1 LPRSTNISFGKEIPI
16 SPQSLPLWATEETLQ
31 QLVSSLGG
39 RLNKTNQN
47 INNLNNQ
54 NTKNSKGI
62 VAALTNFS
70 NSGMSGVFD
79 QVQKKLTKSSSA
91 LATGMGVVGATL
103 TVLGKVKDTLYAIDD
118 NLKSYRTSIQDL
130 SKIGIG
136 LNAEFSKVAG
146 NALNAGMNT
155 EDFSDSLIQA
165 GRGLQILS
173 GGFTDVY
180 KAQTTSIGVYG
191 TLINKFKQATSAA
204 GYLGLTI
211 DEINE
216 LTSQQ
221 LELSRLQQLQDNLSL
236 QEIQN
241 TVSDTVVELARAATE
256 YSRQTNADRRELVQT
271 VAALVGRFDVTD
283 YLRNVGPDIAKNVE
297 LAFLGLQAG
306 LPNQDDILNGFAKL
320 IANPNLNAGLINELR
335 PLITRGGIDPNILE
349 AIRDAAVSGNQA
361 ELVES
366 FTNFRNQILT
376 FTAQNSELLRNIAQ
390 TGDYDAQTV
399 LNLANNITQIDE
411 FTGKLSEIQ
420 NISYEK
426 AATSFED
433 MVIRT
438 NMLRREIDSLLDAAT
453 VASLSLGTELTSAI
467 TELIPGID
475 TTGNAIETLTNSYND
490 AKNFMLNQLE
500 VLPNLSKEEQVD
512 VMKEGLGK
520 ISSSLDQLPD
530 DQKSKEVQN
539 YLDRVLQAQQNKDLN
554 REDVDKLLSEY
565 ENLIAN
571 KQAGFISAQNIAAES
586 VLDAQAISNALVEKT
601 LNVNIKSADEVGF
614 FDKFSNIFSIGS
626 NTATPGINNVQ
637 PVTYNTPSP
646 FKERSGYEDLE
657 LRNLQTKA
665 FTAMVNMPNNFENLI
680 QAIMQTDSNQRLEEM
695 KKILSK
701 MDSSKNVSMYA
712 TAV

>member
-1 LPRSTNISFGKEIPI
+1 
-16 SPQSLPLWATEETLQ
+16 
-31 QLVSSLGG
+31 
-39 RLNKTNQN
+39 
-47 INNLNNQ
+47 
-54 NTKNSKGI
+54 
-62 VAALTNFS
+62 
-70 NSGMSGVFD
+70 
-79 QVQKKLTKSSSA
+79 
-91 LATGMGVVGATL
+91 
-103 TVLGKVKDTLYAIDD
+103 
-118 NLKSYRTSIQDL
+118 
-130 SKIGIG
+130 
-136 LNAEFSKVAG
+136 
-146 NALNAGMNT
+146 
-155 EDFSDSLIQA
+155 
-165 GRGLQILS
+165 
-173 GGFTDVY
+173 
-180 KAQTTSIGVYG
+180 
-191 TLINKFKQATSAA
+191 
-204 GYLGLTI
+204 
-211 DEINE
+211 
-216 LTSQQ
+216 
-221 LELSRLQQLQDNLSL
+221 LSRLQQLQDNLSL